1 MGFKDNS
8 KQCKKALDNAFFNS
22 LEDIGKVGTGQS
34 QLNTPVLSGKLRRS
48 QTYQTNKKEKY
59 VDIGVTKEVDYGI
72 YVHEGT
78 SRQSPQPFLR
88 DGIINNIGK
97 FQGIIDKHLRKL
109 R

>member
-1 MGFKDNS
+1 MTFQDNS
-8 KQCKKALDNAFFNS
+8 KNVKKALENAINNG
-22 LEDIGKVGTGQS
+22 LEDIGKVGMAES
-34 QLNTPVLSGKLRRS
+34 QLRTPVKTGKLRRS

-88 DGIINNIGK
+88 DGIMNNIGK